1 MKEYLPRLVD
11 ELLKKELDAFGAVL
25 ITGPKWCGKTTTG
38 LNQANSTLFLQDPDN
53 REQNLS
59 LADIKPSLLLEGD
72 NPRLIDEWQ
81 DAPQLWDAV
90 RFSID
95 KRGETGLYILTGST
109 SVDESLIAHSGTGR
123 ISRLKMRT
131 LSLFESGE
139 SNGDVSLYDLL
150 NGEDIGSQSS
160 HSIEDIANLIVGGG
174 WPASVNR
181 TQDVKQR
188 QVAGYC
194 RSIVNTEISTADGI
208 SRDSEKVFQVLR
220 SYSRHISTQVTIK
233 TITSDVTNNF
243 DSINRRTVGDY
254 LEALQKIFV
263 IEDLKAW
270 SPKLRSKTMIST
282 SPTRHFVDPAIA
294 AYFLDAKP
302 LDLVNDLETMGLL
315 FESLV
320 IRDLR
325 IYAESLGGKV
335 YHYRDYNGQE
345 ADAILHFNNGK
356 WAAIEVKLGNRA
368 VEDGAENLKRFVDQV
383 DQKSMNKPSFLAVI
397 TGTGYAYRREDG
409 IYVIPIG
416 CLRN

>member
-11 ELLKKELDAFGAVL
+11 ELLKKELEAFGAVL

-90 RFSID
+90 RFSVD
-95 KRGETGLYILTGST
+95 KKGETGLYILTGST

-181 TQDVKQR
+181 DQNVKQR

-220 SYSRHISTQVTIK
+220 SYSRHISTQATIK

-243 DSINRRTVGDY
+243 DSINRKTVGDY

>member
-11 ELLKKELDAFGAVL
+11 ELLKKELEAFGAVL

-38 LNQANSTLFLQDPDN
+38 LNQANSTLFLQNPDN

-95 KRGETGLYILTGST
+95 KRGETGLFILTGST

-139 SNGDVSLYDLL
+139 SKGDISLSDLL
-150 NGEDIGSQSS
+150 SGEDIGSQSS

-181 TQDVKQR
+181 AQDVKQR

-194 RSIVNTEISTADGI
+194 RSIVNTEISTADGVR
-208 SRDSEKVFQVLR
+208 RDSEKVFQVLR
-220 SYSRHISTQVTIK
+220 SYSRHISTQATIK

-243 DSINRRTVGDY
+243 DSVNRRTVGDY

-325 IYAESLGGKV
+325 VYTESLGGKV

-345 ADAILHFNNGK
+345 VDAILHFSNGK
-356 WAAIEVKLGNRA
+356 WSAIEVKLGNRA
-368 VEDGAENLKRFVDQV
+368 IEEGAESLKRFVDKV
-383 DQKSMNKPSFLAVI
+383 DKNSMNKPSFLAII

>member
-1 MKEYLPRLVD
+1 MKEYPPRLVD
-11 ELLKKELDAFGAVL
+11 ELLKKESEAFGAVL

-59 LADIKPSLLLEGD
+59 LADIKPSLSPEGD

-95 KRGETGLYILTGST
+95 KRDETGLYILTGST

-139 SNGDVSLYDLL
+139 SKGEVSLYDLL

-194 RSIVNTEISTADGI
+194 RSIVNTGVSTADGI

-220 SYSRHISTQVTIK
+220 SYSRHISTQATIK
-233 TITSDVTNNF
+233 TITNDVTNNF

-345 ADAILHFNNGK
+345 VDAILHFNNGK
-356 WAAIEVKLGNRA
+356 WGAIEVKLGNRA
-368 VEDGAENLKRFVDQV
+368 TEEGAESLKRFVDQV